1 MQSKKPF
8 AHRQK
13 QLELFAECV
22 VVVVIEGMR
31 EMCMYL
37 LCLYVREK
45 STKSQLELQYYV
57 ARKKVYFSTNG
68 KCRVSICR
76 CAQVCNGTREQ
87 RWPTTNNVYRLFSSL
102 HNIALFP
109 LAISLPSKHLWNIY
123 ETFLKDSPNLHRGVG
138 SISLHTNHSV
148 CLGKIPWLFGTH
160 SGENNESGQK
170 SWTKSATVYRTHLK
184 LAAA

>member
-13 QLELFAECV
+13 QLELFAECVVV

-68 KCRVSICR
+68 KWRVSICR
-76 CAQVCNGTREQ
+76 GAQVCNGTREQ

-109 LAISLPSKHLWNIY
+109 LAISLPSKHSWNIY
-123 ETFLKDSPNLHRGVG
+123 ETFLKDSPNLHRGAG
-138 SISLHTNHSV
+138 SILTTHKSFCLSGKNSLTIWHT
-148 CLGKIPWLFGTH
+148 FGR
-160 SGENNESGQK
+160 E
-170 SWTKSATVYRTHLK
+170 
-184 LAAA
+184 